1 MGDRYDLLQPAP
13 AEAAIRSLPRRFRSA
28 AAHLPLDPAD
38 RERLLGL
45 TDAGRRA
52 LDAFA
57 GVVPAL
63 AVAEENV
70 RRIAHREEGRTIAPL
85 QPPPLP
91 WSAVDAEVDRISVA
105 AERLAD
111 LLRSLSARD
120 WARTAAGPDGP
131 ISPLD
136 VARDAVRRSVEALRV
151 VERALGAEPS

>member
-1 MGDRYDLLQPAP
+1 MGDRYDLLQPAA

-28 AAHLPLDPAD
+28 AAHLPRDAAD
-38 RERLLGL
+38 RERFLGL

-52 LDAFA
+52 LDALA

-70 RRIAHREEGRTIAPL
+70 RRIAHREEGRTIAPH

-91 WSAVDAEVDRISVA
+91 WSAVDAEVDRIGAA

-120 WARTAAGPDGP
+120 WARTAAGPDGTV
-131 ISPLD
+131 SPLD

>member
-1 MGDRYDLLQPAP
+1 MGDRYDLLQPAA

-28 AAHLPLDPAD
+28 AAHLPRDPAD

-45 TDAGRRA
+45 TEAGRGVLEA
-52 LDAFA
+52 LA

-91 WSAVDAEVDRISVA
+91 WSAVDAEVERIGVA

-120 WARTAAGPDGP
+120 WARAAAGPAGAVHP
-131 ISPLD
+131 VD
-136 VARDAVRRSVEALRV
+136 VAREAVRRSVEALRV
-151 VERALGAEPS
+151 VERTLGTEPS

>member
-1 MGDRYDLLQPAP
+1 MGDRYDLLQPAA

-28 AAHLPLDPAD
+28 AAHLPRDPAD

-52 LDAFA
+52 LDALA
-57 GVVPAL
+57 AVVPAL

-91 WSAVDAEVDRISVA
+91 WSAVEAEVDRISAA

-120 WARTAAGPDGP
+120 WARAAAGPDGP
-131 ISPLD
+131 VSPLD
-136 VARDAVRRSVEALRV
+136 VARDAVRRSVEALRE
-151 VERALGAEPS
+151 VERTLGAEPS